1 LFDVNIKNDTI
12 NIVATN
18 EALLKDKYRS
28 LEVTFALIG
37 EFNEEMRTNYQIN
50 LLNKIEDENTGEVV
64 EFPIN
69 LPSYIVV
76 ALAEL
81 KKLNGAQSGFKYI
94 FNELDLI
101 NGKVIKLS
109 TDLIQNSRSI
119 LKLSNVNM
127 TITIK

>member
-1 LFDVNIKNDTI
+1 
-12 NIVATN
+12 
-18 EALLKDKYRS
+18 
-28 LEVTFALIG
+28 
-37 EFNEEMRTNYQIN
+37 MRTNYQIN

-94 FNELDLI
+94 FNELDLV

-109 TDLIQNSRSI
+109 TDLIQNSRST
-119 LKLSNVNM
+119 LNLTNVN
-127 TITIK
+127 ITISIN